1 MGIDYLTAH
10 YVLAAI
16 LWAALYL
23 ADYYLTLRS
32 ATVYLRGANER
43 LVFQRGIELNPVF
56 ENDIARRR
64 KFSIRFF
71 GFYTIGLFMLIGLG
85 VYADPLLY
93 EAIIGAFLL
102 EWAVIDLRHLRNL
115 WFFRT
120 LCEPGAVEGKLV
132 YTHRFSLRSS
142 GIDLLLYA
150 ALYLFCAWAAGRLF
164 FVGGAVACTL
174 LAVRQFVLARRA
186 AQGAKV
192 A

>member
-10 YVLAAI
+10 YVLAAF
-16 LWAALYL
+16 LWAVLYL
-23 ADYYLTLRS
+23 ADYYLTLSS
-32 ATVYLRGANER
+32 AALYLRGANER

-64 KFSIRFF
+64 KFSLRFF
-71 GFYTIGLFMLIGLG
+71 GFYTVGMIMLIGLG
-85 VYADPLLY
+85 AYAAPLLY

-102 EWAVIDLRHLRNL
+102 EWAVINLRHLRNL

-120 LCEPGAVEGKLV
+120 LGEPGAVEGKLA

-150 ALYLFCAWAAGRLF
+150 VLYLFCAWAAGRLF

-174 LAVRQFVLARRA
+174 LALRQFVLARRA
-186 AQGAKV
+186 MKKIKAA
-192 A
+192 